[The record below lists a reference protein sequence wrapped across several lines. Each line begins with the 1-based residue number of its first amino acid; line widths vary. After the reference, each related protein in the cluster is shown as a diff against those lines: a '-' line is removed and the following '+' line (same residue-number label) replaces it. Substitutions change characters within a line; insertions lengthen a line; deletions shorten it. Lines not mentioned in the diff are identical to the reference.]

1 MLGRWSRSTKS
12 AFRSHLDEVVR
23 ATVEETLSALL
34 DAEAD
39 QSQKDRRLE
48 LRAEAFNATNT
59 PVFSAPDTYLPDGQG
74 YFGVVSSS
82 ANTARQLQLAVK
94 FYF

>member
-48 LRAEAFNATNT
+48 LRA
-59 PVFSAPDTYLPDGQG
+59 
-74 YFGVVSSS
+74 
-82 ANTARQLQLAVK
+82 
-94 FYF
+94 